1 MYEVKMPRLG
11 VTMQN
16 GTVTEWLVEEGGE
29 VTKGEYLFE
38 LETEKSTLEIEAQE
52 SGILKKIVVPS
63 DVEVPVN
70 TVIAV
75 IAGADEEIDLS
86 VYTGTDKAGSAEVS
100 AESEKKQV
108 EEPEHKAQTARRGG
122 ISPRARKL
130 AKELGVSLENITG
143 TGKDGIVTES
153 DVQKAAV
160 PDAAP
165 AIKVKE
171 TIPLNNVKKAMAEN
185 MLNSWQ
191 SIPQFTQMVSVN
203 MAQALK
209 VKKEVEGISLNDLIV
224 KTVANAVKA
233 YPLVNSRLEED
244 KQITVYDE
252 VNISVAVNSSHGLVV
267 PVVKNAEQKTVQ
279 EISAEIKQ
287 LAEKAESKSLSM
299 EDYAGGTITISN
311 LGSLGIETGTPIV
324 NSPQSTI
331 VFAGAI
337 KKTPIVNEADEIEI
351 APIMVLS
358 ICYDH
363 RFIDG
368 VAGAKFTNEVKQA
381 FETLTAAD
389 LN

>member
-209 VKKEVEGISLNDLIV
+209 VKSEVEGISLNDLIV